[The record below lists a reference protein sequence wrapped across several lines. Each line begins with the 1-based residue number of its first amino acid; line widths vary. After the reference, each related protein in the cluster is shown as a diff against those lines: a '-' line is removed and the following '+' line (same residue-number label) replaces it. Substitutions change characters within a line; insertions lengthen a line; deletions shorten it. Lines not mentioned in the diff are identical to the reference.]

1 VADNNLTGTLKPLIG
16 KLQKLRILQVSY
28 NSLTGPIPREIGN
41 LKDLNIL
48 YLHSNGFT
56 GRIPREMSN
65 LTLLQGL
72 RMYSNDLEGP
82 IPEEMFD
89 MKLLSVLDLSNNKF
103 SGQIPALFSKLES
116 LTYLSLQGNKFNGSI
131 PASLK
136 SLSLLNTFDISDNL
150 LTGTIPGELLASL
163 KNMQLYLNFSNN
175 LLTGTIP
182 KELGKL
188 EMVQEID
195 LSNNLFS
202 GSIPRS
208 LQACKNV
215 FTLDF
220 SQNNLSG
227 HIPDEVFQGM
237 DMIISLNLSRNSFS
251 GEIPQSFGN
260 MTHLVSLDLSSNN
273 LTGEIPESLANLS
286 TLKHL
291 KLASNNLKGHVPESG
306 VFKNIN
312 ASDLMGNTDLC
323 GSKKPLKPCTI
334 KQKSSHF
341 SKRTRVILIILGSAA
356 ALLLVLLL
364 VLILTCCKKKEK
376 KIENSSESSLPDL
389 DSALKLKRFEP
400 KELEQATDSFNS
412 ANIIGSSSLSTVYK
426 GQLEDGT
433 VIAVKVLNLKEFSAE
448 SDKWF
453 YTEAKTLSQ
462 LKHRNLVKILGFAWE
477 SGKTKALVLP
487 FMENGN
493 LEDTIHG
500 SAAPIGSLLERIDLC
515 VHIASG
521 IDYLHSGY
529 GFPIVHCDLKPAN
542 ILLDSDRV
550 AHVSDF
556 GTARILGFRED
567 GSTTAST
574 SAFEGTIGYLA
585 PGKLLTT
592 LNFQNP
598 NYAIDLLEIH
608 SYFS

>member
-1 VADNNLTGTLKPLIG
+1 
-16 KLQKLRILQVSY
+16 
-28 NSLTGPIPREIGN
+28 
-41 LKDLNIL
+41 
-48 YLHSNGFT
+48 
-56 GRIPREMSN
+56 
-65 LTLLQGL
+65 
-72 RMYSNDLEGP
+72 
-82 IPEEMFD
+82 
-89 MKLLSVLDLSNNKF
+89 
-103 SGQIPALFSKLES
+103 
-116 LTYLSLQGNKFNGSI
+116 
-131 PASLK
+131 
-136 SLSLLNTFDISDNL
+136 
-150 LTGTIPGELLASL
+150 
-163 KNMQLYLNFSNN
+163 
-175 LLTGTIP
+175 
-182 KELGKL
+182 
-188 EMVQEID
+188 
-195 LSNNLFS
+195 
-202 GSIPRS
+202 
-208 LQACKNV
+208 
-215 FTLDF
+215 
-220 SQNNLSG
+220 
-227 HIPDEVFQGM
+227 
-237 DMIISLNLSRNSFS
+237 MIISLNLSRNSFS

-500 SAAPIGSLLERIDLC
+500 SAAPIGSLLEKIDLC

-585 PGKLLTT
+585 PEFAYMRKVTTKADVFSFGIIMMELMTKQRPTSLNDEDSQDMTLRQLVEKSIGNGRKGMVRVLDMELGDSIVSLKQEEAIEDFLKLCLFCTSSRPEDRPDMNEILTHLMKLRGKA
-592 LNFQNP
+592 NSFREDRNE
-598 NYAIDLLEIH
+598 DREV
-608 SYFS
+608 